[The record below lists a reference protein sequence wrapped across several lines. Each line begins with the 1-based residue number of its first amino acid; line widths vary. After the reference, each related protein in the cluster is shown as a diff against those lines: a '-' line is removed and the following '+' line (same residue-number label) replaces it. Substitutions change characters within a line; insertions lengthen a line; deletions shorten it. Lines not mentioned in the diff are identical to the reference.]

1 MKIIKVVVNTTM
13 SKKQSIDNMM
23 IKGLPRDA
31 TVDLL
36 RMKSVRSS
44 TNQVEV
50 LPVKKK
56 SQLQLLWVPK

>member
-1 MKIIKVVVNTTM
+1 MQIIKVVVNTTM